1 MRDLL
6 GQRKIKCNFSRI
18 LEKIPFDAQKLAH
31 SLFARVGFAPALFPP
46 VFYLSYLFPP
56 CIPVAPKALWSQRP
70 AVREASACLPCP
82 S

>member
-31 SLFARVGFAPALFPP
+31 SLFARVGFAPGAFP
-46 VFYLSYLFPP
+46 
-56 CIPVAPKALWSQRP
+56 
-70 AVREASACLPCP
+70 ACLLSIVSFPAMHPRCP
-82 S
+82 EGLVVTAARCA